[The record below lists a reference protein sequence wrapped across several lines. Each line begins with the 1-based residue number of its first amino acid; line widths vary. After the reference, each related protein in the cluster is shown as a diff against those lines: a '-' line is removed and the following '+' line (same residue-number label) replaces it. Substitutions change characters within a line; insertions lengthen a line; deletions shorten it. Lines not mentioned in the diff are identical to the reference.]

1 MHLPGFVLLAVLS
14 LLTACGEKP
23 PSYYQG
29 YAEGEFVQVAA
40 PIGGRLER
48 LAVRRGETVRAGE
61 LLFSLEHAAESAA
74 VAEAQKNLE
83 QAENLLND
91 LLKGE
96 RPSELA
102 ALAARLEQARVA
114 RDLSRVELERRQ
126 DLYEANVLSAE
137 ERDRARTAFHRD
149 EAAVADLE
157 AQLRTARLGARS
169 DRIEAAR
176 AEAEAARARLEQ
188 ARWALAQKSQSA
200 GADASVFDTIFEVGE
215 FVPASLPVVT
225 LLPPGQIK
233 VRFFVPEPAVG
244 TLRIGQRV
252 AVTFDGSGGAIDAV
266 IVFISPRAE
275 FTPPLIYS
283 RETRAKL
290 VFLVEARP
298 APTDAPRLHPGQP
311 VEVRLEAPP

>member
-1 MHLPGFVLLAVLS
+1 MHLPGFILLAVLS

-23 PSYYQG
+23 ANYYQG

-48 LAVRRGETVRAGE
+48 LVVRRGETVRAGE
-61 LLFSLEHAAESAA
+61 LLFSLEQVAESAA
-74 VAEAQKNLE
+74 VAEAQQNLE
-83 QAENLLND
+83 QAENLLAD

-114 RDLSRVELERRQ
+114 RDLSRSELERRHN
-126 DLYEANVLSAE
+126 LYEANVLSAE
-137 ERDRARTAFHRD
+137 ERDRARTAFRRD
-149 EAAVADLE
+149 ESAVADLE

-176 AEAEAARARLEQ
+176 AETKAARARLEQ
-188 ARWALAQKSQSA
+188 ARWALAQKSQNA
-200 GADASVFDTIFEVGE
+200 EVDAFVFDTLFEVGE

-225 LLPPGQIK
+225 LLPPGQVK
-233 VRFFVPEPAVG
+233 LRFFVPEPAVG
-244 TLRIGQRV
+244 ALRIGQQV
-252 AVTFDGSGGAIDAV
+252 AVTFDGSGGAIDAA

-298 APTDAPRLHPGQP
+298 APADASRLHPGQP
-311 VEVRLEAPP
+311 VEVRMEATP

>member
-176 AEAEAARARLEQ
+176 AETEAARARLEQ